1 MAAVADSARPF
12 QSVRIQGRYRG
23 GADTFLRVQRWEASK
38 WRALPVRT
46 KTDRS
51 GKFTTYVEFEQPG
64 RYRIRVIDPNSGVTS
79 RPCVLVI
86 KG

>member
-1 MAAVADSARPF
+1 
-12 QSVRIQGRYRG
+12 
-23 GADTFLRVQRWEASK
+23 VQRWEASK
-38 WRALPVRT
+38 WLALPVRT
-46 KTDRS
+46 KTDQS

-79 RPCVLVI
+79 KPCVLVI